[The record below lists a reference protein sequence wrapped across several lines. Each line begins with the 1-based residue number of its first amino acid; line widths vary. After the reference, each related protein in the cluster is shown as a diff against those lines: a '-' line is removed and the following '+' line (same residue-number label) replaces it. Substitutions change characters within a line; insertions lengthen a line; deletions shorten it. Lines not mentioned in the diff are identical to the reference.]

1 MGGWRT
7 RQGIQPVPKR
17 GPGCHSH
24 LLTPREVHNP
34 QAKTAQA
41 PATVKAAV
49 CSHPAQEPGA
59 DKAVL
64 EMPSK
69 CTNRQ
74 AETARTGLPTGLGV
88 HSPREL
94 TPLQRQ
100 WNAFPRL
107 PYTLPRQAVA
117 TTPQAPETA
126 PTQEGQSTEG
136 AREGTRAARE
146 GGPEPV

>member
-1 MGGWRT
+1 M
-7 RQGIQPVPKR
+7 PKR

-24 LLTPREVHNP
+24 PLTPREVHNP

-41 PATVKAAV
+41 PATGKAPI

-59 DKAVL
+59 DKAAL
-64 EMPSK
+64 GMPSK

-74 AETARTGLPTGLGV
+74 AETARAGLPTGLGV
-88 HSPREL
+88 PNPRES

-100 WNAFPRL
+100 WNAFPHL

-117 TTPQAPETA
+117 TAPQAPGTA
-126 PTQEGQSTEG
+126 QTQGGQSTEG
-136 AREGTRAARE
+136 TREGALAARE